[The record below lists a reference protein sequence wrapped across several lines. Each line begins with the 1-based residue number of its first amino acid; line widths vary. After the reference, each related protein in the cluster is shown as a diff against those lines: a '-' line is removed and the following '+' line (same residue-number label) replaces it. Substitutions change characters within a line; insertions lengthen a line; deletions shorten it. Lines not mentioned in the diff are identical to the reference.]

1 MDFDVV
7 ISGGGLAGACLAS
20 ALVSTGLKIV
30 IIERKNFDRV
40 EQTSFDT
47 RYLALTY
54 GTGMVFRSLGLWQEL
69 EDDAVT
75 EIKQIEVT
83 NDDRRGLANLK
94 FDDAGVQ
101 VLGWNVAANALG
113 RVLVERIQGFD
124 NVTVFSSSMIGDCR
138 QECEWLKLGIHE
150 RENSHSRTIKTKL
163 LVIADGGGSGLRE
176 KFNFQVQSKR
186 YSQKVLICRV
196 ESDQPHRGMAYEHF
210 LKSGPLAL
218 LPVGE
223 SSFSVVWTVEQSE
236 IHYLTEVDEQTFLT
250 ELQHRFG
257 TRAGNFKKILSPRV
271 SYPLRLSR
279 LQKFVRP
286 RVVVV
291 GNASHT
297 VHPVAGQG
305 FNLALRDIA
314 ALADVLENHYRWG
327 WDIGSYDVLSHY
339 ERWRT
344 RENKAIS
351 WFTDSMIETF
361 TNQSKVFSTAR
372 NVCLNIVGSS
382 PLLRRSVL
390 IRTMGMFGKQSRL
403 LSAR

>member
-7 ISGGGLAGACLAS
+7 ICGGGLAGASLAS
-20 ALVSTGLKIV
+20 ALEPTGLKIAV
-30 IIERKNFDRV
+30 IERKNFDQV

-54 GTGMVFRSLGLWQEL
+54 GTGMVFRSLGLWQKL
-69 EDDAVT
+69 ENDSVT
-75 EIKQIEVT
+75 EIRQIEVASES
-83 NDDRRGLANLK
+83 RRGLANLR
-94 FDDAGVQ
+94 FDDTGVQ

-113 RVLVERIQGFD
+113 KVLVERIQSIG
-124 NVTVFSSSMIGDCR
+124 NVTVFSSSKICSFGLEFER
-138 QECEWLKLGIHE
+138 IKLDILE
-150 RENSHSRTIKTKL
+150 KDNSRSRRIKTKL
-163 LVIADGGGSGLRE
+163 LVIADGGSSGLRE

-186 YSQKVLICRV
+186 YPQKVLVCRV

-210 LKSGPLAL
+210 LHSGPLAL

-223 SSFSVVWTVEQSE
+223 SSFSVVWTVEQRD
-236 IHYLTEVDEQTFLT
+236 IHYLKEVDEQTFLT
-250 ELQHRFG
+250 ELQNKFG
-257 TRAGNFKKILSPRV
+257 TRAGKFRKILSQRA
-271 SYPLRLSR
+271 SYPLELSR
-279 LQKFVRP
+279 LKKFVRP

-305 FNLALRDIA
+305 FNLALRDVA
-314 ALADVLENHYRWG
+314 ALADVLQSHHRWG

-339 ERWRT
+339 ESWRS
-344 RENKAIS
+344 RESKAVS
-351 WFTDSMIETF
+351 WFTDSLIESF
-361 TNQSKVFSTAR
+361 TTQSKGFSTAR

-390 IRTMGMFGKQSRL
+390 ARTMGMYGKQSRL
-403 LSAR
+403 LSAP